1 MNKEKWLVYISFF
14 ILYNIIMEP
23 VVVKVKD
30 KYGILKIKSHD
41 IYQGRWRSLNL
52 VELEDDTLICCG
64 DGEMEI
70 VYVDKEE

>member
-41 IYQGRWRSLNL
+41 IYQGR
-52 VELEDDTLICCG
+52 
-64 DGEMEI
+64 
-70 VYVDKEE
+70 